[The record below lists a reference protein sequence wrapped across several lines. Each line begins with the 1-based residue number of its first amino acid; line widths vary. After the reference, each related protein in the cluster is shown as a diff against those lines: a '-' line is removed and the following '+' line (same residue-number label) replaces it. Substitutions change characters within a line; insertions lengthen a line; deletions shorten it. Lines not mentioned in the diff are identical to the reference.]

1 MLTAVGFIS
10 CSFSIAEQ
18 PMSSYIN
25 LIASIGYN
33 KTFGPHLSFFF
44 ISKFILLYACL
55 NVRVP
60 SAYVCVL
67 LLKSTTDWEI
77 GLYLTSYRRF
87 GAIVHWS
94 ILLIVPLLLLWSTHA
109 LSLSLSLYIRLK
121 YFWACFFRLWATLL
135 PVSLMKSNV

>member
-1 MLTAVGFIS
+1 MLAAVGFIS

-33 KTFGPHLSFFF
+33 KTFGPHLSSFFYF
-44 ISKFILLYACL
+44 EIYFV
-55 NVRVP
+55 VRVFKCAC
-60 SAYVCVL
+60 AYVCVL

-77 GLYLTSYRRF
+77 GLHLTSYRRF

-94 ILLIVPLLLLWSTHA
+94 ILLIVPLLLLWNTHA
-109 LSLSLSLYIRLK
+109 LSLSLYIRLK

-135 PVSLMKSNV
+135 PISLMKSNV